1 MSDQRDL
8 DPNLLKMYSF
18 LVFSK
23 LEGAVTSGMIHLGD
37 LNKSLRTAESGMF
50 IAEKDYRGT
59 GLAFSA
65 SLLLLEFAFKELG
78 LKELFAKVKNDNIQ
92 AQDYNKLLGFQEK
105 RKLTNDFSQWSLE
118 KDNYEL
124 KMPFLKRRMD

>member
-1 MSDQRDL
+1 MKIRYFFYKVKACCFNIL
-8 DPNLLKMYSF
+8 
-18 LVFSK
+18 
-23 LEGAVTSGMIHLGD
+23 
-37 LNKSLRTAESGMF
+37 
-50 IAEKDYRGT
+50 
-59 GLAFSA
+59 
-65 SLLLLEFAFKELG
+65 
-78 LKELFAKVKNDNIQ
+78 KVKNDNIQ

>member
-1 MSDQRDL
+1 MGRTT
-8 DPNLLKMYSF
+8 PGLL
-18 LVFSK
+18 
-23 LEGAVTSGMIHLGD
+23 
-37 LNKSLRTAESGMF
+37 
-50 IAEKDYRGT
+50 RGT

-124 KMPFLKRRMD
+124 KMPFLKRLMD